1 MKTLSAIAAAV
12 LITISLSSFAADK
25 APANRTSLD
34 FSAGKFVDAITQGN
48 TENLEEIL
56 DNSLVSRF
64 ARGKEIKSYGKR
76 EVLKALKD
84 AGKVEQ
90 NCTTDYEV
98 LETGVSQSVVLVS
111 MEYSNF
117 TKMTRLT
124 LTDTPEGWKISRI
137 ASWYK

>member
-12 LITISLSSFAADK
+12 LMTISLSSFAAEK

-34 FSAGKFVDAITQGN
+34 FSARKFVDAVTQGD

-64 ARGKEIKSYGKR
+64 ARGTEIKSYGKR
-76 EVLKALKD
+76 DVLKALKD

-90 NCTTDYEV
+90 NCSTDYEV
-98 LETGVSQSVVLVS
+98 LETGAAQSIVLLS
-111 MEYSNF
+111 MKYDTF

-124 LTDTPEGWKISRI
+124 LNDTPEGWKISRI